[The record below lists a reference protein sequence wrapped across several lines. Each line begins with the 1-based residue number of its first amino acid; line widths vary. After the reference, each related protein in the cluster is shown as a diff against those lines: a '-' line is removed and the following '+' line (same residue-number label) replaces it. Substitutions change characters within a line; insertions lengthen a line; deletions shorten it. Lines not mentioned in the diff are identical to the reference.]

1 MMNDYVHQNSNIK
14 TFYHSCGCVRGFIPF
29 FIEAGVDILNP
40 IQTTA
45 EKMSPS
51 ELKAEFGARLT
62 FWGGGIDTQV
72 TLPTGTP
79 EQVRAKV
86 KESVET
92 FKPGGG
98 FVFTPIHNMQPDI
111 PVENAFAM
119 LEAVKEFGVYKNNH

>member
-1 MMNDYVHQNSNIK
+1 
-14 TFYHSCGCVRGFIPF
+14 
-29 FIEAGVDILNP
+29 
-40 IQTTA
+40 
-45 EKMSPS
+45 
-51 ELKAEFGARLT
+51 LT

-86 KESVET
+86 KESIET

-111 PVENAFAM
+111 PVENALAM
-119 LEAVKEFGVYKNNH
+119 LETVKEFGSY